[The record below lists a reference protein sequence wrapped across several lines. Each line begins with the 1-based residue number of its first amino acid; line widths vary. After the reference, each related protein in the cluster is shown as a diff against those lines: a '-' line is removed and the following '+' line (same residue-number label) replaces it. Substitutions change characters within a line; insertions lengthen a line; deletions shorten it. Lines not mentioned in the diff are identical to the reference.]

1 MAERCWK
8 NIDGLMLDYHDNEW
22 GNPVH
27 DDRKWFEFLILDGF
41 QAGLSWKTILNK
53 RKEFNKAFDQFDFEK
68 IAKYD
73 EKKLEELK
81 NNSGIVRNRLKISAA
96 VTNAKEF
103 IKLRKKYGSF
113 DKYIWQ
119 FVDNKPIQNNWKS
132 WDEVPSKTEIS
143 EKISKDLKKK
153 GFKFVGPTIVYA
165 FMQAAG
171 MVNDHLVH
179 CYRHKEI
186 KNK

>member
-1 MAERCWK
+1 MVERCWK

-73 EKKLEELK
+73 EKKLEELI
-81 NNSGIVRNRLKISAA
+81 NNPGIIRNRLKINAA
-96 VTNAKEF
+96 VTNAKAYM
-103 IKLRKKYGSF
+103 KLRKECGSF
-113 DKYIWQ
+113 DKYIWE
-119 FVDNKPIQNNWKS
+119 FVDNQPIQNNWNS
-132 WDEVPSKTEIS
+132 WDEVPSKTDIS

-171 MVNDHLVH
+171 MVNDHLIH
-179 CYRHKEI
+179 CFRHKDL

>member
-1 MAERCWK
+1 
-8 NIDGLMLDYHDNEW
+8 MLDYHDNEW

-53 RKEFNKAFDQFDFEK
+53 REAFNKAFDQFDFEK

-73 EKKLEELK
+73 ETKLEELK
-81 NNSGIVRNRLKISAA
+81 NNPGIVRNRLKISAA
-96 VTNAKEF
+96 VTNAKEY
-103 IKLRKKYGSF
+103 IKLRKEYGSF
-113 DKYIWQ
+113 DKYIWE

-153 GFKFVGPTIVYA
+153 GFKFVGPTIIYA
-165 FMQAAG
+165 LMQAAG

-179 CYRHKEI
+179 CFRY
-186 KNK
+186 KNLKK